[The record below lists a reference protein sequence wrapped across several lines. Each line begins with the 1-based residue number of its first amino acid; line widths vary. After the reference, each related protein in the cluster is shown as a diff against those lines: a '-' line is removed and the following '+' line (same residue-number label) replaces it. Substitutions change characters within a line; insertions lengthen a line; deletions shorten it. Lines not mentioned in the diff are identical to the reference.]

1 MPKIKPIIETH
12 YELFKWNEIWRNL
25 SSVFIMVNEREILY
39 KYLHEILPTNKRLR
53 DIRSIVSPLCEYC
66 TEEESNIHFVY
77 QCQRHTEVIQWLK
90 STLQKY
96 CELSNPKMIELC
108 FLQVPKLSK
117 KAKNTTLILIST
129 FIVSMWLVR
138 KSNMSPTAYKR
149 FIKGKVLN
157 KQRMYKYILGEN
169 MENLLTRNFCN
180 MKATEF

>member
-1 MPKIKPIIETH
+1 M
-12 YELFKWNEIWRNL
+12 
-25 SSVFIMVNEREILY
+25 
-39 KYLHEILPTNKRLR
+39 
-53 DIRSIVSPLCEYC
+53 
-66 TEEESNIHFVY
+66 
-77 QCQRHTEVIQWLK
+77 
-90 STLQKY
+90 LQKY